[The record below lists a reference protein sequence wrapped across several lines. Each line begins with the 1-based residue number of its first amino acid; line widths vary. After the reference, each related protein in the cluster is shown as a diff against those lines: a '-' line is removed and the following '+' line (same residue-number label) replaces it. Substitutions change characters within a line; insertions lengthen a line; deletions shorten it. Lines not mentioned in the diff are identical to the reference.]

1 MLHARQHVEAQDVKT
16 FSLQLLDAAGTRQ
29 ICGVTTFVGEDISGS
44 FGILAG
50 HARLMTSLIMGLAR
64 FRSHNEPWQYLAMPG
79 GLLYFHDNL
88 LTLSTRHYLLDDDYS
103 RISNAMQQQLL
114 AEEQKL
120 QTIKAS
126 LRHLEEEALRRLWRL
141 RRKGA

>member
-1 MLHARQHVEAQDVKT
+1 VKAFT
-16 FSLQLLDAAGTRQ
+16 LQLLDATRSRQ
-29 ICGVTTFVGEDISGS
+29 IPGVTAFVGEDNSGS
-44 FGILAG
+44 FGILAN

-64 FRSHNEPWQYLAMPG
+64 FRSHNGPWQYLAMPG
-79 GLLYFHDNL
+79 GLLYFHNNL

-120 QTIKAS
+120 HTIKAS
-126 LRHLEEEALRRLWRL
+126 LRHLEEEAVRRLWRL
-141 RRKGA
+141 GRTGA